1 MLVLIECCWFTSAR
15 FLLKKSIH
23 GRKSNFTPCSNAKS
37 RMCHSNLAYDGKTTS
52 INSVI
57 QKINKSRCQG
67 GSEALQN
74 SVTPHV
80 IVLFSFCTPSCS
92 TNWAGCKGHRF
103 IPTLLLIVAASM
115 ILQPCHFAYHSSP
128 NGAYDHHK
136 NETPKL
142 IRAAI

>member
-1 MLVLIECCWFTSAR
+1 MEEKAISLLVQMQNPGCAS
-15 FLLKKSIH
+15 
-23 GRKSNFTPCSNAKS
+23 
-37 RMCHSNLAYDGKTTS
+37 HSNLAYDGKTTS

-80 IVLFSFCTPSCS
+80 IVLFSFCTPSCT

-103 IPTLLLIVAASM
+103 TPTLLLIVAASM
-115 ILQPCHFAYHSSP
+115 ILQPCHFAYHSYP
-128 NGAYDHHK
+128 NGAYDHHQ
-136 NETPKL
+136 NETPKF
-142 IRAAI
+142 IRAAS